1 MFGWRKKKDVDGKE
15 CPLCQLVNAEE
26 SEQCTRCYYEFTIA
40 AHRQTVSEV
49 SDEQQGDI
57 FDALMEEE
65 DEVDDESP
73 LVDWTSH
80 KFTMDDMTVEVSQ
93 YDDAGVVEVDKS
105 ISLESQFEAPE
116 PLARVKGEAEKE
128 EAEDY
133 ILTSADAP
141 KNVEKF
147 DTGSGPDLSFEEE
160 QYEAPVVKLVEM
172 TESEDVEPVRSASTI
187 EGLDDAGDEE
197 ESEPQVDAKP
207 KAEIPSV
214 PTTAQ
219 PSVPAATQ
227 TSPPAIPSIPEL
239 PQPTASISEDP
250 PLPSPQAATTPQIP
264 ILDAPNGAVEPEPT
278 PSSPAPIPSVPES
291 RLWPWP
297 QGDAWDDSQIRKAL
311 KESMEAAKAGN
322 MDSAKRSLLSLG
334 PHLGDRIDLIFHI
347 GVLLKRFG
355 QEDAMVRM
363 VKFGQEKYPESPEV
377 AKAVEHLL
385 PKE

>member
-57 FDALMEEE
+57 FDALMGED

-187 EGLDDAGDEE
+187 EGLDDEGDEE
-197 ESEPQVDAKP
+197 ESEPQADAKP
-207 KAEIPSV
+207 KAEIPSI
-214 PTTAQ
+214 PTTAH
-219 PSVPAATQ
+219 P
-227 TSPPAIPSIPEL
+227 
-239 PQPTASISEDP
+239 
-250 PLPSPQAATTPQIP
+250 
-264 ILDAPNGAVEPEPT
+264 
-278 PSSPAPIPSVPES
+278 
-291 RLWPWP
+291 
-297 QGDAWDDSQIRKAL
+297 
-311 KESMEAAKAGN
+311 
-322 MDSAKRSLLSLG
+322 
-334 PHLGDRIDLIFHI
+334 
-347 GVLLKRFG
+347 
-355 QEDAMVRM
+355 
-363 VKFGQEKYPESPEV
+363 
-377 AKAVEHLL
+377 
-385 PKE
+385 